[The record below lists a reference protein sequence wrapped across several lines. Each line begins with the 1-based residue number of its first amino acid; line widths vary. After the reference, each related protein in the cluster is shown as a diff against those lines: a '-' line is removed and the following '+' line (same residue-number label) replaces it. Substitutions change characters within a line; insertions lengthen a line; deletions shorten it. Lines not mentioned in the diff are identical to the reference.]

1 MTPGSSLFCS
11 ASMMVRGVLI
21 WLNCEV
27 CDYVTGRVDG
37 AGANFGAH
45 SQSISSNTDRKEYR

>member
-1 MTPGSSLFCS
+1 MT
-11 ASMMVRGVLI
+11 VRCVVI

-27 CDYVTGRVDG
+27 CDYLIGRVDG

-45 SQSISSNTDRKEYR
+45 SQSISSIMDREEDR